1 MKRLKAAVIGAGY
14 LGRFHAEKYAALPE
28 VELVAVVDIVEARA
42 QELASR
48 YGARAATDFR
58 TLSGEIEMASVVV
71 PTDAHCPIACALLG
85 SGVHVLVEKPMA
97 ASLAEADRMIELAR
111 QGRLVLQIGHL
122 ERFNPALL
130 ALRGILGE
138 PLFIESHRIA
148 AFSPRG
154 LEVSVVLDLMIHD
167 IDIIL
172 NIVKSPVT
180 AIRPTGLPV
189 LSGEVDIA
197 HARLEFA
204 NGCVANVTASRVSRE
219 PLRKIRV
226 FQRDGYISIDY
237 LGRRVAVC
245 RREPGPDGF
254 RITTEE
260 MGFEKQDALL
270 MEIQAFV
277 QAVRDGT
284 APAVSGEEGR
294 AALRVAL
301 AISAAIGAE
310 EASFR
315 ARGVLVPEIPAT
327 P

>member
-1 MKRLKAAVIGAGY
+1 
-14 LGRFHAEKYAALPE
+14 
-28 VELVAVVDIVEARA
+28 
-42 QELASR
+42 
-48 YGARAATDFR
+48 
-58 TLSGEIEMASVVV
+58 
-71 PTDAHCPIACALLG
+71 
-85 SGVHVLVEKPMA
+85 
-97 ASLAEADRMIELAR
+97 EADRMIDLAR
-111 QGRLVLQIGHL
+111 AARLVLQIGHL

-130 ALRGILGE
+130 ALGGVLTQ

-148 AFSPRG
+148 AFGPRG

-204 NGCVANVTASRVSRE
+204 SGCVANVTASRVGRE

-226 FQRDGYISIDY
+226 FQRDGYVSIDY
-237 LGRRVAVC
+237 LCRKVAVC
-245 RREPGPDGF
+245 RREGGPAGF

-260 MGFEKQDALL
+260 LGFERQDALL

-277 QAVRDGT
+277 RAVREGT
-284 APAVSGEEGR
+284 PAVVTGEEGR
-294 AALRVAL
+294 AALQVAL
-301 AISAAIGAE
+301 AISEAIRNQEAA
-310 EASFR
+310 FR
-315 ARGVLVPEIPAT
+315 ARGVFVPENPV
-327 P
+327 

>member
-28 VELVAVVDIVEARA
+28 VELVAVVDVIEGRAEA
-42 QELASR
+42 LASAH
-48 YGARAATDFR
+48 GAHATTDFR
-58 TLSGEIEMASVVV
+58 TLFGKVDLASVVV
-71 PTDAHCPIACALLG
+71 PTEAHFPIACALLG

-97 ASLAEADRMIELAR
+97 ASLWEADRMIDLAR
-111 QGRLVLQIGHL
+111 AARLVLQIGHL

-130 ALRGILGE
+130 ALGGVLKQ

-148 AFSPRG
+148 AFGPRG

-204 NGCVANVTASRVSRE
+204 SGCVANVTASRVSRE
-219 PLRKIRV
+219 PLRKVRV
-226 FQRDGYISIDY
+226 FQRDGYVSIDY
-237 LGRRVAVC
+237 LSRKVAVC
-245 RREPGPDGF
+245 RREGGPEAF

-260 MGFEKQDALL
+260 LCFEKQDALL

-277 QAVRDGT
+277 QAVREGT
-284 APAVSGEEGR
+284 PAAVSGEDGR
-294 AALRVAL
+294 AALAVAL
-301 AISAAIGAE
+301 AISEAI
-310 EASFR
+310 R
-315 ARGVLVPEIPAT
+315 ANRGE
-327 P
+327 

>member
-1 MKRLKAAVIGAGY
+1 MIGAGY

-28 VELVAVVDIVEARA
+28 VELVAVVDVDEGRAEA
-42 QELASR
+42 LASMH
-48 YGARAATDFR
+48 GARGATDVR
-58 TLSGEIEMASVVV
+58 ELLGEVQIASVVV
-71 PTDAHCPIACALLG
+71 PIGAHFPIACALLG

-97 ASLAEADRMIELAR
+97 ASLAEADHMIELAR
-111 QGRLVLQIGHL
+111 RAGLVLQIGHL

-130 ALRGILGE
+130 ALGGILNQ

-148 AFSPRG
+148 AFGPRG

-204 NGCVANVTASRVSRE
+204 SGCVANVTASRVSRE

-226 FQRDGYISIDY
+226 FQRDGYVSIDY
-237 LGRRVAVC
+237 LSRRVTVC
-245 RREPGPDGF
+245 RRVGGPEGF
-254 RITTEE
+254 RITTE
-260 MGFEKQDALL
+260 GLDFEKQDALL
-270 MEIQAFV
+270 MEIQSFV
-277 QAVRDGT
+277 QAVREGT
-284 APAVSGEEGR
+284 PAAVTGEEGR
-294 AALRVAL
+294 AALAVAL
-301 AISAAIGAE
+301 AISEAIRDQEAA
-310 EASFR
+310 FR
-315 ARGVLVPEIPAT
+315 ARGVFVPENPL
-327 P
+327 

>member
-28 VELVAVVDIVEARA
+28 VELVAVVDVDDGRA
-42 QELASR
+42 AALASMH
-48 YGARAATDFR
+48 GARAATDFR
-58 TLSGEIEMASVVV
+58 AFIGEIQIASVVV
-71 PTDAHCPIACALLG
+71 PTDAHFPIACALLG

-97 ASLAEADRMIELAR
+97 ASLAEADRMIDLAR
-111 QGRLVLQIGHL
+111 AARLVLQIGHL

-130 ALRGILGE
+130 ALGGVLTQ

-148 AFSPRG
+148 AFGPRG

-204 NGCVANVTASRVSRE
+204 SGCVANVTASRVGRE

-226 FQRDGYISIDY
+226 FQRDGYVSIDY
-237 LGRRVAVC
+237 LCRKVAVC
-245 RREPGPDGF
+245 RREGGPAGF

-260 MGFEKQDALL
+260 LGFERQDALL

-277 QAVRDGT
+277 RAVREGT
-284 APAVSGEEGR
+284 PAVVTGEEGR
-294 AALRVAL
+294 AALQVAL
-301 AISAAIGAE
+301 AISEAIRNQEAA
-310 EASFR
+310 FR
-315 ARGVLVPEIPAT
+315 ARGVFVPENPV
-327 P
+327 